1 MPLSWSRRY
10 ISSMSGIEQHVDWS
24 APKQPAP
31 ERAGPGLQARAR
43 TEPAPIPRRDVMATL
58 LGKNDLAA
66 IDASGSDPYNATG
79 RHFRR

>member
-1 MPLSWSRRY
+1 
-10 ISSMSGIEQHVDWS
+10 MSGIEQHVDWA

-31 ERAGPGLQARAR
+31 ERIGPGLSAGAR
-43 TEPAPIPRRDVMATL
+43 TAPAPAPRRDVMTTL

-66 IDASGSDPYNATG
+66 IDASGGDPYNATG